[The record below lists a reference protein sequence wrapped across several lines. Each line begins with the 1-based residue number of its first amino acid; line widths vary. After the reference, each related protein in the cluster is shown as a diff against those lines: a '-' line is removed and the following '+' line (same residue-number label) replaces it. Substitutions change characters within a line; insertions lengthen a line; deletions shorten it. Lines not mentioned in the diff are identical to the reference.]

1 MPEFHRSIIKATNY
15 NFYFTLSHFLGSPK
29 KIIFSRVHFLT
40 YIQMPFHPYPRRQ
53 KSFSSVIYN
62 PFIPI
67 SIAPN
72 CNKFLFGW
80 TRSYTFPKNRLTKNR
95 NPTLTPRRLF
105 FLSLQRYL
113 HLLKKQKQNHTKNI
127 IFKNYYIKCM
137 SLRNL

>member
-72 CNKFLFGW
+72 CNNFLFGW

-105 FLSLQRYL
+105 FLILAKVLTFIKKTKTKSHKKHYIQK
-113 HLLKKQKQNHTKNI
+113 LL
-127 IFKNYYIKCM
+127 Y
-137 SLRNL
+137 